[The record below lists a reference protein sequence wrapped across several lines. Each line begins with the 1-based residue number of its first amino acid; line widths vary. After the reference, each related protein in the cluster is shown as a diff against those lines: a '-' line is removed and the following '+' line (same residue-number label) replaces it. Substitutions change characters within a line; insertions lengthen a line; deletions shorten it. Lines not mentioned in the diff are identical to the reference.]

1 MAFAKITR
9 PTSVSTLTRPRLFR
23 WLDRA
28 RRRPETWVWAA
39 PGAGKTTLVASY
51 LAARKIR
58 ALWYQIDSG
67 DNDIATFFYY
77 MGQAAPKRNRA
88 LPLFTPEY
96 QLGFKIFTRNFFRE
110 LFSRLKT
117 PFTLVFDNYQE
128 VSVESP
134 LYEAMPEA
142 LAEIPKGGHIIF
154 ISRSEPPPPF
164 ARLQAQRAIEILDW
178 PQLRFTPTEVN
189 GLIRKL
195 APGRWSKNTINR
207 LHTASDG
214 WAAGVVLSLEQLRS
228 QGKTSEQPGCQ
239 SSEVLFNYFA
249 GEIFK
254 KADPM
259 TQDVLLHTGFVPRVT
274 ATMAEKLT
282 GELDAGQILANLHK
296 QNYFTNKLAGS
307 EPAYEYH
314 PLFREFLVSQAHKTY
329 LPARVA
335 EIRRVT
341 SGLVEAA
348 GQVEAAADLL
358 RDAED
363 WEGLV
368 QLICRQAPTLLA
380 QGRGRTVEQWLEAIP
395 EALVHENPWL
405 LYWRAT
411 CRMGYRYTD
420 CRRDCEKALAAFRRR
435 GEASGIF
442 LTWAVFIASCQVGG
456 DARAMD
462 PWIALLDEL
471 MQEISEFP
479 SEEVETR
486 VSIAMFT
493 AITMRQPNHPDGAHW
508 AERSLRLA
516 RKQTDAALKATTLVN
531 WLVYYWELGDIPKA
545 GHVVDEMRALARA
558 NNVSP
563 IAALTAAFGLAWH
576 EALLALPSYRTT
588 ASYTLDLAQKCGFEP
603 GKYGALNTGL
613 IGALSD
619 GDLETA
625 GPWLQESVKHL
636 NVAHPG
642 YSFFSHWMVVWE
654 ALIRG
659 DILRAASYQ
668 PEMLRIG
675 IRDGWPVHNA
685 VANLLSVHVLHA
697 QNKTKEAQA
706 RLDDALEIART
717 MRSSYIEFM
726 ARLTEAHF
734 YLDSGQESDGVAA
747 LSKSMALGRAG
758 GFVNSLIWQPAI
770 MAKLC
775 ARALEAGIEVA
786 YVQDLVRKRKLIPKE
801 TPIEIETWPWPV
813 KIYALGRFEIVKDD
827 QLLQSKGKVQ
837 RKPLALLKA
846 IIAFGARGVREES
859 LIDAL
864 WPDAEGD
871 AAARALTSAI
881 HRLRRLLAHE
891 EAIMRKDNELGL
903 DERYCWV
910 DVAAVERLLERADS
924 ALRNGSDEHVWSE
937 ALKLIQK
944 AAELYKG
951 PFLGGDADAPWAIPL
966 NDRLR
971 RRLLRQLIRLGQHW
985 EAREDLHQAIS
996 VYEEGLRID
1005 PCAEDV
1011 CRRLMT
1017 TYHAVGRPS
1026 EILAAY
1032 QQCRDALAAK
1042 LGTTPSVGTDS
1053 LMSELR
1059 AR

>member
-9 PTSVSTLTRPRLFR
+9 PTSVSTLIRPRLFR
-23 WLDRA
+23 LLEGGKQK
-28 RRRPETWVWAA
+28 PVTWVWAS

-51 LAARKIR
+51 LAARKLR
-58 ALWYQIDSG
+58 TLWYQIDDG

-77 MGQAAPKRNRA
+77 LGQAAPKRKRS

-96 QLGFKIFTRNFFRE
+96 QMGLPVFSRNLFRE
-110 LFSRLKT
+110 LFNRLKT
-117 PFTLVFDNYQE
+117 PFALVFDNYQE
-128 VSVESP
+128 VPADSQLHEVMQI
-134 LYEAMPEA
+134 AV
-142 LAEIPKGGHIIF
+142 AEILQGGRVIF
-154 ISRSEPPPPF
+154 ISRSEPPAPF
-164 ARLQAQRAIEILDW
+164 APVRVKQLMEIVDW
-178 PQLRFTPTEVN
+178 PQLRFTQTEVN

-195 APGRWSKNTINR
+195 APGRWSKNTVNTVHS
-207 LHTASDG
+207 LSDG
-214 WAAGVVLSLEQLRS
+214 WAAGVVLSFDQLRNQSEAPENPKPLSS
-228 QGKTSEQPGCQ
+228 Q
-239 SSEVLFNYFA
+239 VLFDYFA

-254 KADPM
+254 KADPAIRE
-259 TQDVLLHTGFVPRVT
+259 VLLQTAFVPKVS
-274 ATMAEKLT
+274 ASIAEKLT
-282 GELDAGQILANLHK
+282 GQLQAAQILSNLYK
-296 QNYFTNKLAGS
+296 QNYFTSKLGES
-307 EPAYEYH
+307 EATYQYH
-314 PLFREFLVSQAHKTY
+314 PLFREFLLSQAHKTY
-329 LPARVA
+329 SPARVT
-335 EIRRVT
+335 EIRRSAAT
-341 SGLVEAA
+341 LVESA
-348 GQVEAAADLL
+348 GQIEAAPALL

-363 WEGLV
+363 WEGLA
-368 QLICRQAPTLLA
+368 QLICRHAGMLLA
-380 QGRGRTVEQWLEAIP
+380 QGRGRTLEQWLEAIP
-395 EALVHENPWL
+395 ETMFAENPWL
-405 LYWRAT
+405 LYWRGM
-411 CRMGYRYTD
+411 CRLGYRYED
-420 CRRDCEKALAAFRRR
+420 CRRDCEQALAAFRRR
-435 GEASGIF
+435 GEPCGTF
-442 LTWAVFIASCQVGG
+442 LTWAALIACCQMGG

-462 PWIALLDEL
+462 PWIELFDEL
-471 MQEISEFP
+471 MREITKFP

-486 VSIAMFT
+486 VAIAMST

-758 GFVNSLIWQPAI
+758 GFVNSLVWQPAI